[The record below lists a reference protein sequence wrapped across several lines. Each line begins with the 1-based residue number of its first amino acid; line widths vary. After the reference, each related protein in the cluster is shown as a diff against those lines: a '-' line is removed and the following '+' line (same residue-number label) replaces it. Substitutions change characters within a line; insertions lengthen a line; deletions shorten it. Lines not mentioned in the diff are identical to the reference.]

1 MLNKNATRY
10 YSNKQ
15 EKEVAKALN
24 GFQTPNSG
32 ATKFK
37 KGDVTC
43 DNWLLECKTSTSD
56 KQSISIKRDWL
67 LKNREEA
74 FAMGKDYNAVVFDFG
89 ENTKRYYIVDE
100 NTFIGMKEALDNA

>member
-1 MLNKNATRY
+1 MCR
-10 YSNKQ
+10 
-15 EKEVAKALN
+15 
-24 GFQTPNSG
+24 
-32 ATKFK
+32 
-37 KGDVTC
+37 
-43 DNWLLECKTSTSD
+43 TSD

-100 NTFIGMKEALDNA
+100 NTFVEMKEALDNAQI